1 MTPPGPPG
9 NVAPMAI
16 HEPSK
21 RLQSLPRYLF
31 AMLEK
36 KRHEAEA
43 AGREVIDLSIG
54 DPDLATPPP
63 ILEEMARAAQVPEN
77 HRYPTSAGMP
87 EARQRIATWFEGRYG
102 VRLDPA
108 REIAMLI
115 GSKEGIGHFPLAI
128 LNPGDEAL
136 VPDPGYP
143 VYAAGTTFAGALAV
157 RYPIRE
163 DQGFIPRIA
172 DLEFGAIEKTRLV
185 FVNYPNNPTG
195 ATAPLSFYEALVK
208 WAEEHDLVV
217 VSDAAYSEL
226 YYDEPPPSILQV
238 EAARSRAIEF
248 HSFSKTF
255 NMTGWRIGFAV
266 GAPHLIDA
274 LVRLKANLDSGAPQ
288 AIQLAATWGLASLA
302 NHGPAL
308 RAVYRERRDLAVEAL
323 RRMGCVI
330 RAPGGAFYLWG
341 RVPAGERSMEFV
353 ERVFEQTGVML
364 TPGTGFGNEGEGFF
378 RISLT
383 CPVTTLQRA
392 LEKIEAQTP
401 WKSSDAAAS
410 RAVT

>member
-1 MTPPGPPG
+1 
-9 NVAPMAI
+9 MAT

-21 RLQSLPRYLF
+21 RLQALPRYLF
-31 AMLEK
+31 AQLEK

-63 ILEEMARAAQVPEN
+63 ILEEMARAAQNPEN

-87 EARQRIATWFEGRYG
+87 EARRRIAHWFEQRYG

-108 REIAMLI
+108 KEIGILI
-115 GSKEGIGHFPLAI
+115 GSKEGIGHFPLAY

-172 DLEFGAIEKTRLV
+172 DLEFAAGEKTRLV

-195 ATAPLSFYEALVK
+195 ATAPLSFYEALAT
-208 WAEEHDLVV
+208 WSDSNDLVIA
-217 VSDAAYSEL
+217 SDAAYSEL
-226 YYDEPPPSILQV
+226 YYEDPPPSILQV
-238 EAARSRAIEF
+238 ASARSRSIEF

-255 NMTGWRIGFAV
+255 NMTGWRLGFAV
-266 GAPHLIDA
+266 GAPELIDA

-288 AIQLAATWGLASLA
+288 AIQLAATWGLSALA

-308 RAVYRERRDLAVEAL
+308 RAVYRERRDLAVDAL
-323 RRMGCVI
+323 RGMGCSI
-330 RAPGGAFYLWG
+330 KAPGGAFYLWG
-341 RVPAGERSMEFV
+341 RAPSGETSMAFV

-392 LEKIEAQTP
+392 LEKIESLQP
-401 WKSSDAAAS
+401 WRSSHASAS